1 VLYRNLPLKL
11 AAVGLAIFLWFWVTI
26 AEQGVSPSG
35 DLRIRTTGVSTV
47 SARLVPVML
56 ETKGAL
62 PPTLA
67 LQSAQLD
74 PPMVTIVG
82 SSLRLG
88 ELTLVRTEE
97 LDLSRVSG
105 DTETHLR
112 LVVPKGFQVP
122 NTGTVK
128 LTLRVSGQPEAGRQQ
143 DPDPA
148 AR

>member
-1 VLYRNLPLKL
+1 VPYRNVPLKL
-11 AAVGLAIFLWFWVTI
+11 AAAGLAIFLWFWVTI

-35 DLRIRTTGVSTV
+35 DLRIRTIGVSTV
-47 SARLVPVML
+47 SARLVPVIL
-56 ETKGAL
+56 EAKGAL

-67 LQSAQLD
+67 LRSAQLD

-97 LDLSRVSG
+97 LDLRGVSG
-105 DTETHLR
+105 DIETRLR

-128 LTLRVSGQPEAGRQQ
+128 LTLRVSGQPAAGQQ
-143 DPDPA
+143 
-148 AR
+148 

>member
-1 VLYRNLPLKL
+1 
-11 AAVGLAIFLWFWVTI
+11 
-26 AEQGVSPSG
+26 
-35 DLRIRTTGVSTV
+35 
-47 SARLVPVML
+47 ML

-105 DTETHLR
+105 DTEAHLR